1 MYQRFTNVPIRV
13 HTNSVSHYNI
23 LLLLLQ
29 IKNYNSSQIRIRP
42 ENNTRRFSDEIH
54 TQNSFDKS
62 VTTLWHGVV
71 LLKPNRF
78 EIKAQPKF
86 WDYLTSNAITGTPN
100 CCQLW
105 RLNLQGSNNQ
115 FLTVMT

>member
-1 MYQRFTNVPIRV
+1 MHTSVSKGRVSKVHKCADPV

-23 LLLLLQ
+23 LLLLLH

-86 WDYLTSNAITGTPN
+86 
-100 CCQLW
+100 
-105 RLNLQGSNNQ
+105 
-115 FLTVMT
+115 